1 MVEDWINEYAKEEG
15 PQFDTKD
22 MVVKA
27 REKRWAFQK
36 QAEAIYLNFARII
49 KEARKG
55 G

>member
-1 MVEDWINEYAKEEG
+1 
-15 PQFDTKD
+15 

-27 REKRWAFQK
+27 REKRWSFQK